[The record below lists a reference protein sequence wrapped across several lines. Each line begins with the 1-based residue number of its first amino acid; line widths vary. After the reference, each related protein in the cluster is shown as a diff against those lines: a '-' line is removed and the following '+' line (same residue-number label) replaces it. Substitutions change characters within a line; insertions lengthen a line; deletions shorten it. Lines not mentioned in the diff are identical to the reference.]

1 MLSSPQQVSQV
12 LGLLYDAA
20 GDPSLWEPFI
30 AQLARRTRATSA
42 ALVIHDFKHACCT
55 VGTSWRLDPDLSR
68 LYQDHYHALDVWAE
82 KVSSVRAGHAY
93 LSEALCPLAELRTTE
108 FYSDLLM
115 KSDIE
120 HAMFAVP
127 ESSRSL
133 LASIS
138 LYRCRS
144 RSEFT
149 QSDLHILEFLAPHL
163 QRAFKLHFA
172 LSEAR
177 AHSAGAEAA
186 LEMLPT
192 GIVMLGSR
200 GEIVFKN
207 QSAACTIAEKDGLL
221 VTGNQLRAERSVES
235 EHLTAM
241 VESALSVSTGVGM
254 SAGGGILISRR
265 TRPPLQVVI
274 SPIRNTKVQSFQK
287 TAAIAFINDPLR
299 RNRPPEAV
307 LRQVHG
313 LTSAECR
320 IALLLSDGHAP
331 RQIAGML
338 GVTDNTIRSQ
348 IKSIYGKTGVKR
360 QSELVRLLLNH
371 AGPSIQRDPIR

>member
-1 MLSSPQQVSQV
+1 MLPSPQKVSQV

-20 GDPSLWEPFI
+20 GDPSLWQPFT
-30 AQLARRTRATSA
+30 AQLARSTEATSS
-42 ALVIHDFKHACCT
+42 ALVIHDFNHASCT
-55 VGTSWRLDPDLSR
+55 VETSWRLDPESDR
-68 LYQDHYHALDVWAE
+68 LYQQHYHTLDPWAAQHVSIHSCECVTSESVWP
-82 KVSSVRAGHAY
+82 VRDM
-93 LSEALCPLAELRTTE
+93 RKTE
-108 FYSDLLM
+108 FYNDFLVNCG
-115 KSDIE
+115 IE
-120 HAMFAVP
+120 YAMFGFMENS
-127 ESSRSL
+127 ESR
-133 LASIS
+133 LAAIS
-138 LYRCRS
+138 LYRDRS
-144 RSEFT
+144 RREFT
-149 QSDLHILEFLAPHL
+149 ESELRVLRFLTPHL
-163 QRAFKLHFA
+163 QRAFKLHFQ
-172 LSEAR
+172 LSEAK

-186 LEMLPT
+186 LEMVPT

-200 GEIVFKN
+200 GEIIFMN

-221 VTGNQLRAERSVES
+221 VIGSQLRAERSVES

-241 VESALSVSTGVGM
+241 VESALSISTGGGI

-274 SPIRNTKVQSFQK
+274 SPIRNTRVQSFQR

-299 RNRPPEAV
+299 RNRPAEAV

-331 RQIAGML
+331 RQIAGMV

-348 IKSIYGKTGVKR
+348 IKSIYSKTGVKR
-360 QSELVRLLLNH
+360 QSDLVRLLLNH